1 MPVAA
6 VERAAVRPHGIASQ
20 AVHRIVC
27 DERHRVWVRQRA
39 FDKATNPGRWDTTVG
54 GLVAAGESARLALA
68 RETWEEAGLHVAD
81 LQGLAPM
88 RSVTVRR
95 PAAEGFVVEHIDLLE
110 ATMLARL
117 PLANQDDEVKRFDR
131 FERFGCLDT
140 KALVERLHADA
151 FTPEAGMKRGNVVDG
166 EAEMKRSSRPKKSG
180 LGSLRGRCLRVAR
193 EGIRPCDAAP

>member
-20 AVHRIVC
+20 AVHMIVC

-68 RETWEEAGLHVAD
+68 RETWEEAGLDVAD
-81 LQGLAPM
+81 LQGLASM
-88 RSVTVRR
+88 GSVTVRR

-110 ATMLARL
+110 ATVRARL
-117 PLANQDDEVKRFDR
+117 TLANQDGEVDR
-131 FERFGCLDT
+131 FERFECLDT

-193 EGIRPCDAAP
+193 EGIRPCDDAP